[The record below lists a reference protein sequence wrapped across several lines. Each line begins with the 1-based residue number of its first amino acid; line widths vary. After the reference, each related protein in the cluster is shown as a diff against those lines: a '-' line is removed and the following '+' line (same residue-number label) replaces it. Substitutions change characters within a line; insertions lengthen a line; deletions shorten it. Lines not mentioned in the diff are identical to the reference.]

1 MTQSAPDVQ
10 ALERQFDM
18 PMNAAGI
25 DTSSITHQ
33 RSQHH
38 GLSHRS
44 ALDQN
49 EKKKYG
55 IFKGTWTKINP
66 ALDDQA
72 LLAAVGANFNVKV
85 TPPRD
90 AEGNQHE
97 QWRLWQRDDTGESL
111 GMFGN
116 GRIPMQPVDALRL
129 FRHSCEMSEKEVK
142 PEVICWVPGK
152 GCNRLIIAAQ
162 IEVENKRDREVGDAT
177 HHWSMF
183 EINYSSVS
191 SMRTYLYSNELI
203 CLNGWVENVKSDTL
217 HLTHQKE
224 RGLIDIKSRIDEV
237 MKAHKQYENMTNR
250 LINTPISDDLAR
262 FIIRDFYNDLEGID
276 NLKAQ
281 SKRKLVQQLENTFF
295 HNLKGG
301 EMASRKGTGFGLLS
315 AKTQITS
322 TYSVTNDDNRNNRR
336 FTQIL
341 NGRVASENRRFE
353 QHIREVASAHSF

>member
-1 MTQSAPDVQ
+1 MTQTPDLQ
-10 ALERQFDM
+10 ALERSLAM

-72 LLAAVGANFNVKV
+72 LLSAVGANFNVKV
-85 TPPRD
+85 SAPRD
-90 AEGNQHE
+90 DEGKAHD
-97 QWRLWQRDDTGESL
+97 QWRLWQRDDTGEGL

-129 FRHSCEMSEKEVK
+129 FRHSCELSEKEIK
-142 PEVICWVPGK
+142 PEVLSWVPGK

-162 IEVENKRDREVGDAT
+162 IEVESKRDKEIGDAT

-183 EINYSSVS
+183 EINYSAVS

-203 CLNGWVENVKSDTL
+203 CLNGWVENVQSDTL

-224 RGLIDIKSRIDEV
+224 RGLMDISSRMKEV
-237 MKAHKQYENMTNR
+237 MKAHKQYEHMTNR

-276 NLKAQ
+276 NLKAE
-281 SKRKLVQQLENTFF
+281 SKRKVVQHLENTFF
-295 HNLKGG
+295 NNLLGG

-315 AKTQITS
+315 AKTQLTS
-322 TYSVTNDDNRNNRR
+322 TYKVTENEAQHNKR

-353 QHIREVASAHSF
+353 ERIREVASSHSF